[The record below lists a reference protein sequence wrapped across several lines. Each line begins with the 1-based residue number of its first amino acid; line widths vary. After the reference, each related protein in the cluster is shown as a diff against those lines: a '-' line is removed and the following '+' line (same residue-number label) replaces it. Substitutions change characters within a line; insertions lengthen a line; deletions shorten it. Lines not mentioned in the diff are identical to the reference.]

1 MPPVEF
7 CRGTRPRN
15 AAKWRPD
22 RKTEASGSPV
32 DRRDPQHRI
41 LGIALQL
48 AAYPPLRKH
57 EHAYEA
63 RVPWRLITELR
74 EALGD
79 AGVDWRAVHATLRQ
93 GDA

>member
-1 MPPVEF
+1 VSP
-7 CRGTRPRN
+7 
-15 AAKWRPD
+15 ADRPD
-22 RKTEASGSPV
+22 PR
-32 DRRDPQHRI
+32 HRI

-48 AAYPPLRKH
+48 AAYPPARKH

-79 AGVDWRAVHATLRQ
+79 AGVDWREARATLRSP
-93 GDA
+93 DA